1 MYLDFLILIQNG
13 QNKIK
18 SGYVFTLTKSYYTIG
33 TIYFK
38 NRKDT
43 QAVIYNY
50 NFRDILNTVYKN

>member
-13 QNKIK
+13 QSKIK
-18 SGYVFTLTKSYYTIG
+18 SGYVFTLTEQCYIID

-50 NFRDILNTVYKN
+50 NFRDILNVVYKN